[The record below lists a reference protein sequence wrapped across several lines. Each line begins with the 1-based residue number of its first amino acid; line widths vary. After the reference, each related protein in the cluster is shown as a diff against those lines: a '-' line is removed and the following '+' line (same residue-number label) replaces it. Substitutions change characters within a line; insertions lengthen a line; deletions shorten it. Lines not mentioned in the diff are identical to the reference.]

1 MNDEINEII
10 DKYAK
15 IIYRIAYIYLK
26 SKSDAED
33 ITQEVLI
40 KYMMSN
46 LSFRDENHRK
56 NWIIKVT
63 VHLCINLS
71 KSAWR
76 KNTVSLYDD
85 SLDLQTEEQYKIF
98 YNLDCLSEKY
108 RMVVQLFYFEDLTT
122 EEISKV
128 LRISESN
135 VRTRLN
141 RARNELKKD
150 FEKGEFLY
158 GKI

>member
-46 LSFRDENHRK
+46 ISFRDENHRK

-63 VHLCINLS
+63 VHLCINLR
-71 KSAWR
+71 KSAWN
-76 KNTVSLYDD
+76 KHTVSLYDD
-85 SLDLQTEEQYKIF
+85 SLDLQTEEQYKMI
-98 YNLDCLSEKY
+98 YDLDCLSEKY
-108 RMVVQLFYFEDLTT
+108 RIVVQLHYYEDLSI
-122 EEISKV
+122 EQISKI
-128 LRISESN
+128 LKISESN
-135 VRTRLN
+135 VKTRLN

-150 FEKGEFLY
+150 IEKGEVSY